1 METMKINKLKLD
13 EFIKNALYV
22 SEQILKVAVKYGY
35 HEMNKKSEAY
45 AVYSICTE
53 IYNVVPVVESELD
66 YLYYTMVYNSLRLLL
81 DSMCNDQKQYHV
93 EVLDACNDSSKVW
106 DAFNRMKHVL
116 DNVESELF
124 SK

>member
-1 METMKINKLKLD
+1 MGTMKINKLKLD

-22 SEQILKVAVKYGY
+22 SEQTLKVAVKYGY

-53 IYNVVPVVESELD
+53 IYNVVPVIESELD
-66 YLYYTMVYNSLRLLL
+66 YLYYTMVYTSLRLLL
-81 DSMCNDQKQYHV
+81 DSVCNDQKQYHV

>member
-1 METMKINKLKLD
+1 MKTMKINKLKLD

-22 SEQILKVAVKYGY
+22 SEQTLKVAVKYSY

-66 YLYYTMVYNSLRLLL
+66 YLYYTMVYTSLRFLL
-81 DSMCNDQKQYHV
+81 DSMVIDKRQYHA

-106 DAFNRMKHVL
+106 DAFNRMKYML
-116 DNVESELF
+116 DNIESELF

>member
-66 YLYYTMVYNSLRLLL
+66 YLYYTMVYNSLGLLL

-93 EVLDACNDSSKVW
+93 EVLDNDSSKVW

>member
-1 METMKINKLKLD
+1 MGTMKINKLKLD
-13 EFIKNALYV
+13 EFIKNSLYV
-22 SEQILKVAVKYGY
+22 SEQTLKVAVKYGY

-66 YLYYTMVYNSLRLLL
+66 YLYYTMVYTSLRFLL
-81 DSMCNDQKQYHV
+81 DSMVIDKRQYHA

-106 DAFNRMKHVL
+106 DAFNRMKYML